1 MKDNKQGIPHTELA
15 CMDTEKHM
23 IPKTHYLNTDTIANN
38 NLKKLKKRVQ
48 LTRFLL
54 KSIMVSFRG
63 PL

>member
-38 NLKKLKKRVQ
+38 NLKKLKKRV
-48 LTRFLL
+48 
-54 KSIMVSFRG
+54 
-63 PL
+63 